1 MTHKCVDQKL
11 VYSALRINV
20 LGTLYIVRACTV
32 ITAVQK
38 TSNEAFQIH
47 VHNHAFKDP
56 SLFYVEKKCKRIL
69 KSQSFS
75 FDDGKV
81 ARKVIVFFFS
91 IFVIFQVLQISFF
104 CGQFFF
110 SLLLTCVK
118 KGSFLSFLSLW
129 W

>member
-38 TSNEAFQIH
+38 TSNEAFQVH

-56 SLFYVEKKCKRIL
+56 SPFLCGKKIVSGFSRAKVFLLAMEK
-69 KSQSFS
+69 
-75 FDDGKV
+75 
-81 ARKVIVFFFS
+81 
-91 IFVIFQVLQISFF
+91 
-104 CGQFFF
+104 
-110 SLLLTCVK
+110 
-118 KGSFLSFLSLW
+118 
-129 W
+129 